1 MPNPGQVMEEISR
14 VLKPNG
20 ILLAPTFLW
29 KEGMKKQ
36 ILKTLTAFSG
46 FKVYQVWDKKD
57 FEDFIEGY
65 GFSLVEMKLVYGG
78 FSPIGVMVGRKVPQ
92 EFL

>member
-1 MPNPGQVMEEISR
+1 M
-14 VLKPNG
+14 
-20 ILLAPTFLW
+20 AFL
-29 KEGMKKQ
+29 
-36 ILKTLTAFSG
+36 G
-46 FKVYQVWDKKD
+46 FKVYQEWDKKD

>member
-46 FKVYQVWDKKD
+46 FKVYQEWDKKILKILLKD
-57 FEDFIEGY
+57 
-65 GFSLVEMKLVYGG
+65 
-78 FSPIGVMVGRKVPQ
+78 MV
-92 EFL
+92 FH